1 MMTDG
6 TKMKSTFGVRKNI
19 VEIKD
24 NLPIHKTYMPQIALA
39 YMKDTHLISAFIWT
53 AFEISVKSSSKY
65 ALRYLLLK
73 KISYIWS
80 LNF

>member
-1 MMTDG
+1 MLMMTDG

-39 YMKDTHLISAFIWT
+39 YMKDTHLISAF
-53 AFEISVKSSSKY
+53 Y
-65 ALRYLLLK
+65 GLLLK
-73 KISYIWS
+73 FQ
-80 LNF
+80 LNQVQSTHCVIYY